1 MSFPG
6 PSQVGG
12 EYTKTTALSGMK
24 NGPLAGVPSV
34 SSRPGS
40 LGQVLLG
47 SWPWEGRQGS
57 DKDDVRSVSDSPAGQ
72 TLHDGVLPEE
82 LVRFVMGLVRQERG
96 HCWPSHRVTS
106 SQGVPYG

>member
-6 PSQVGG
+6 PSQVGV
-12 EYTKTTALSGMK
+12 EYTKKTALSGTK

-47 SWPWEGRQGS
+47 SWPWEGRQRS
-57 DKDDVRSVSDSPAGQ
+57 DKDGAQSVRDSPAGQ
-72 TLHDGVLPEE
+72 TPHDEVLPEE
-82 LVRFVMGLVRQERG
+82 LVRFVMGLVGQGRG

-106 SQGVPYG
+106 PQ